1 MKKEPINR
9 RRFLEKA
16 SAITAGTILAG
27 PFKTFSQTKKV
38 SGELAIL
45 GGTPVH
51 DAKSQPWPEWPW
63 MDQTVEQTTMKSYKT
78 GRWTRYE
85 AQKLGISMVQKIETE
100 LPKFLNAKYVRMTNA
115 GTNALSASV
124 HALNI
129 GAGDEVITSPYTDMG
144 TIAAILT
151 ARALPVLADLN
162 PLSYQ
167 LDPADVE
174 RKITQRTK
182 AIMPV
187 HIMGVAC
194 DMDNMMRIAAKH
206 KLKVI
211 EDSCQAIMAT
221 HNGKTLGTIGDIGC
235 LSFQS
240 SKVVGCGEG
249 GAIFT
254 NNEELAH
261 QAYTVIEH
269 GTDYLKGG
277 GNVRIGPKYRM
288 PEVVAAILVGQ
299 MATHKERHDTR
310 NKNARFLDTQFKG
323 FKGLQPQLKYGNGD
337 GAYYHYAMTYS
348 SEFFDGLPIT
358 TFFKAMNAEGIPIG
372 GYIAKGLHKDSWIDY
387 ITTLPEYNTIFG
399 EKYLVEFK
407 AKNKHMPNCDRVC
420 ATVARLSGGG
430 PLTAPLSYMED
441 FYNAAIKIY
450 ENRGK
455 LKSLAK

>member
-1 MKKEPINR
+1 MVKNNISR
-9 RRFLEKA
+9 RGFLGKA
-16 SAITAGTILAG
+16 SAITAGTMLAG
-27 PFKTFSQTKKV
+27 PFKSFSQTKKV
-38 SGELAIL
+38 SGELAVL

-51 DAKSQPWPEWPW
+51 DVKTQPWPDWPW
-63 MDQTVEQTTMKSYKT
+63 MDKTVEDTTMKSYKS

-85 AQKLGISMVQKIETE
+85 AQKLRISMVQKLEAD
-100 LPKFLNAKYVRMTNA
+100 LPAFLNAKHVRMTNA
-115 GTNALSASV
+115 GTNALSAAV
-124 HALNI
+124 HALDI
-129 GAGDEVITSPYTDMG
+129 GAGDEIITSPYTDMG
-144 TIAAILT
+144 TIAAILS
-151 ARALPVLADLN
+151 ARALPILADLN

-174 RKITQRTK
+174 RKITSKTK

-194 DMDNMMRIAAKH
+194 DMDNIMRIAKKH

-221 HNGKTLGTIGDIGC
+221 HNGRTLGTIGDIGC
-235 LSFQS
+235 LSFQA

-254 NNEELAH
+254 NNQELAN

-299 MATHKERHDTR
+299 LGTHKERHDIR
-310 NKNARFLDTQFKG
+310 NKNARFLDAKFKG
-323 FKGLQPQLKYGNGD
+323 FKGLQPQVKYGNGD
-337 GAYYHYAMTYS
+337 GAYYHYALTYNP
-348 SEFFDGLPIT
+348 EHFGEVPIAN
-358 TFFKAMNAEGIPIG
+358 FYKAMNAEGIPVG

-387 ITTLPEYNTIFG
+387 ITTLPEYNVLFS
-399 EKYLVEFK
+399 KARLDDFK
-407 AKNKHMPNCDRVC
+407 AKNKNMPNCDKVC
-420 ATVARLSGGG
+420 ATVVRLSGGG
-430 PLTAPLSYMED
+430 PLTAPQSYMED
-441 FYNAAIKIY
+441 FYNAVMKVY
-450 ENRGK
+450 ENRDK
-455 LKSLAK
+455 IKSL

>member
-1 MKKEPINR
+1 MKKSVNSR
-9 RRFLEKA
+9 RRFIGKA
-16 SAITAGTILAG
+16 SAITAGTLLAG
-27 PFKTFSQTKKV
+27 SLPAFPQIKKAT
-38 SGELAIL
+38 GTLAIL

-51 DAKSQPWPEWPW
+51 DVKSQPWPEWPW
-63 MDQTVEQTTMKSYKT
+63 MDKTVEETTMKSYKS

-85 AQKLGISMVQKIETE
+85 AQKLGISMVQQLEKE
-100 LPKFLNAKYVRMTNA
+100 LPDFINAKYVRMTNA
-115 GTNALSASV
+115 GTNALSTAV

-144 TIAAILT
+144 TIAAILS

-174 RKITQRTK
+174 RKVTKKTK

-194 DMDNMMRIAAKH
+194 DMDNIMRIAQKH
-206 KLKVI
+206 NLKVI

-221 HNGKTLGTIGDIGC
+221 HNGRPIGTIGDIGC
-235 LSFQS
+235 LSFQA

-299 MATHKERHDTR
+299 LATHRKRHEIR
-310 NKNARFLDTQFKG
+310 NSNARLLDSKFKT
-323 FKGLQPQLKYGNGD
+323 FKGLLPQIKYGNGD
-337 GAYYHYAMTYS
+337 GAYYHYALTYN
-348 SEFFDGLPIT
+348 SEFFEGLPIT
-358 TFFKAMNAEGIPIG
+358 TFYKAMNAEGIPVG
-372 GYIAKGLHKDSWIDY
+372 GYIAKGLHKDAWIDY
-387 ITTLPEYNTIFG
+387 IATLPEYKLIFG
-399 EKYLVEFK
+399 EPYMSDFVSKS
-407 AKNKHMPNCDRVC
+407 KNMPNCDKVC
-420 ATVARLSGGG
+420 NTVVRLSGGG

-441 FYNAAIKIY
+441 FYNAVMKIY
-450 ENRGK
+450 ENRDK
-455 LKSLAK
+455 LKNLKA

>member
-1 MKKEPINR
+1 MKKNQLSR
-9 RRFLEKA
+9 RGFLGKA
-16 SAITAGTILAG
+16 SVITAGTMFAG
-27 PFKTFSQTKKV
+27 SFKTFSQTKKV
-38 SGELAIL
+38 SGDLAIL

-51 DAKSQPWPEWPW
+51 DVKAQPWPTWPW
-63 MDQTVEQTTMKSYKT
+63 MDKTVEETTMKSYKS

-85 AQKLGISMVQKIETE
+85 AQRLRISMVQQMETL
-100 LPKFLNAKYVRMTNA
+100 LPKFLNAKHVRMTNA
-115 GTNALSASV
+115 GTNALSAAV

-174 RKITQRTK
+174 KKITKRTK

-194 DMDNMMRIAAKH
+194 DMDNIMRIAKKH
-206 KLKVI
+206 NLKVI

-221 HNGKTLGTIGDIGC
+221 HNGRTLGTIGDIGC
-235 LSFQS
+235 LSFQA

-254 NNEELAH
+254 NNEELAND
-261 QAYTVIEH
+261 AYTVIEH
-269 GTDYLKGG
+269 GTNYLKGG

-299 MATHKERHDTR
+299 MATHQERHDAR
-310 NKNARFLDTQFKG
+310 NRNARFLDAKFKG
-323 FKGLQPQLKYGNGD
+323 FKGLLPQIKYGNGE
-337 GAYYHYAMTYS
+337 GAYYHYALTYNP
-348 SEFFDGLPIT
+348 EFFGGIPIA
-358 TFFKAMNAEGIPIG
+358 TFYKAMNAEGIPVG
-372 GYIAKGLHKDSWIDY
+372 GYIGKGLHKDTWIDY
-387 ITTLPEYNTIFG
+387 ITTLPEYKATFG
-399 EKYLVEFK
+399 QQRLTAFK
-407 AKNKHMPNCDRVC
+407 AQSKNMPNCDKVC
-420 ATVARLSGGG
+420 ETVTRLSGGG
-430 PLTAPLSYMED
+430 PLTAPQSYMED
-441 FYNAAIKIY
+441 FYNAVMKVY
-450 ENRGK
+450 ENRDK
-455 LKSLAK
+455 LKSL